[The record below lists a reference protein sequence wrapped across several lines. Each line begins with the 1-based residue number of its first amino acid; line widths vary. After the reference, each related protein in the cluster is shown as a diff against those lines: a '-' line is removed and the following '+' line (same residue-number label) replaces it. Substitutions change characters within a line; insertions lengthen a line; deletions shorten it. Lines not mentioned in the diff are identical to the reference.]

1 MLEEVSKD
9 SDGYMP
15 GDCPRD
21 VQQLYDLKAQMKQ
34 RTQPIDPYENISVL
48 MAAEGNDKYI
58 RRVTNTPE
66 SHNIC
71 LYTDDMVD
79 FMQRHC
85 GFGNSKSPIHVDT
98 TYDLTNG
105 YVVLCT
111 LRAVRCQGS
120 PLIVGPALITKRQR
134 ASDFAVL
141 WQSLP
146 DKVRALPAVFVT
158 DGEEALI
165 KSILESFPNARMF
178 RCRLHLMGNV
188 KAKMRDLSLENVTNT
203 VVKGMKL
210 QMSFTL
216 ADFIPSSTKL
226 YHCWR
231 ADFIKLQHDQSKFKE
246 FLNYYTRQVEP
257 VLRNNLI
264 EMSVAAGV
272 GYQLFDNNPSES
284 ANAIVKG
291 WCDYKKLPVDELCR
305 RMKIGCCGQL
315 YDYQRGMYGLSKKF
329 IQRESNMSGIEVK
342 KKRARPLHHRV
353 DTLCDLR
360 FVI

>member
-1 MLEEVSKD
+1 M
-9 SDGYMP
+9 
-15 GDCPRD
+15 
-21 VQQLYDLKAQMKQ
+21 
-34 RTQPIDPYENISVL
+34 
-48 MAAEGNDKYI
+48 
-58 RRVTNTPE
+58 
-66 SHNIC
+66 
-71 LYTDDMVD
+71 
-79 FMQRHC
+79 
-85 GFGNSKSPIHVDT
+85 
-98 TYDLTNG
+98 
-105 YVVLCT
+105 
-111 LRAVRCQGS
+111 
-120 PLIVGPALITKRQR
+120 
-134 ASDFAVL
+134 
-141 WQSLP
+141 
-146 DKVRALPAVFVT
+146 
-158 DGEEALI
+158 
-165 KSILESFPNARMF
+165 
-178 RCRLHLMGNV
+178 HLMGNV

-216 ADFIPSSTKL
+216 ADFNPSSTKL
-226 YHCWR
+226 YQCWR

-315 YDYQRGMYGLSKKF
+315 HDYQRGMYGLSKKF